1 MEIFAS
7 LSDLQAEL
15 LCGGKKGK
23 KKKSKSSSHPETET
37 HVETEHSLSSE
48 LTHKNKKKK

>member
-7 LSDLQAEL
+7 LSDVQAEL

-23 KKKSKSSSHPETET
+23 NKKTKSSHPETET

>member
-23 KKKSKSSSHPETET
+23 KKKSSSSHPETET

-48 LTHKNKKKK
+48 LTHKNKTQK